1 MKPWRLR
8 RFGAVL
14 SLAAGLA
21 TLAASAPARPATP
34 WYQVEVV
41 VFAEGGESPSGRG
54 DWREEGPP
62 PLPENTIELLAALG
76 VGDEAGG
83 SGRRHA
89 FRALPASKLELG
101 AAAARLD
108 RNDAYRVLLHVGW
121 RQPGSSRGD
130 APAVRL
136 GTLRGLVPDG
146 RFAASAAPGESVEG
160 TIRLWR
166 RQFLHVDVD
175 LAFGDVG
182 GWRRREEAA
191 DPSAAP
197 GSERPGAPEAGA
209 ASSADTEPGDGSE
222 GTGATATELRAPG
235 SAEGEEAETGATA
248 VPRPGSG
255 ERRRVARL
263 VRSLRLRAGRLHYLD
278 HPLFGALLQ
287 VKRLP

>member
-1 MKPWRLR
+1 MTAPLLR
-8 RFGAVL
+8 PFGAAL
-14 SLAAGLA
+14 ALALAAGLA
-21 TLAASAPARPATP
+21 ALAASAPARPATP

-41 VFAEGGESPSGRG
+41 VFAEGGESPSGGG

-108 RNDAYRVLLHVGW
+108 GNDAYRVLLHVGW

-136 GTLRGLVPDG
+136 GTLRGGIGDD
-146 RFAASAAPGESVEG
+146 RFTAAPGESVEG

-166 RQFLHVDVD
+166 RQFLCV
-175 LAFGDVG
+175 
-182 GWRRREEAA
+182 
-191 DPSAAP
+191 S
-197 GSERPGAPEAGA
+197 
-209 ASSADTEPGDGSE
+209 
-222 GTGATATELRAPG
+222 
-235 SAEGEEAETGATA
+235 
-248 VPRPGSG
+248 
-255 ERRRVARL
+255 
-263 VRSLRLRAGRLHYLD
+263 
-278 HPLFGALLQ
+278 
-287 VKRLP
+287 